1 MNARHLKNCVKNLNQ
16 QRINILHCFASLSGL
31 PEGAQVCR
39 VQAGVLEVLNAN
51 FLSKEIL
58 VCT

>member
-1 MNARHLKNCVKNLNQ
+1 MKNCVRNLNQ

-31 PEGAQVCR
+31 PEGVQACS

-51 FLSKEIL
+51 LFK
-58 VCT
+58 